1 MRFVEKPITIN
12 DVTLNSFEEFCDYV
26 LKRQISI
33 EESYQRTLKNL
44 QVFEEKYGMTSDQFA
59 KTIMGTPA
67 EDEPDF
73 LEWGMEYDT
82 YLELKEELEEK

>member
-1 MRFVEKPITIN
+1 MRCVEKPITIN
-12 DVTLNSFEEFCDYV
+12 GVTLNSFEEFCDYV
-26 LKRQISI
+26 LKNQIPI

-59 KTIMGTPA
+59 EKIMGTPA

-73 LEWGMEYDT
+73 LEWGMDYKV
-82 YLELKEELEEK
+82 YLRLKEELEEK